1 MPSEKLARRYAVA
14 VFSLAKERNAVDAVG
29 DDLAT
34 VASVFADNPLLKE
47 FFTAPIVARG
57 VKERA
62 LLAAFEGKVHE
73 IALHTLLLL
82 VRKRRET
89 LLSGLLGEYRKL
101 QLAGRGEESLT
112 VASARTLSADELRA
126 LVGRFERLYGKKF
139 EVDASRRAGPDR
151 RRAHSDGRSP
161 DRRKRRR
168 PPRRTLKN
176 ALCKQLRQPPTMLG

>member
-34 VASVFADNPLLKE
+34 IASVFADNPPLKE

-57 VKERA
+57 AKERA

-101 QLAGRGEESLT
+101 RLAGRGEESLT

-139 EVDASRRAGPDR
+139 EVTQVVEPALIGGVRILMGDR
-151 RRAHSDGRSP
+151 RIDGSVAGRLDALS
-161 DRRKRRR
+161 
-168 PPRRTLKN
+168 RTLFASN
-176 ALCKQLRQPPTMLG
+176 